1 MEEIKSI
8 DYESNSVSYVI
19 KLFKTQDGF
28 NVMSF
33 KEDKRISPTY
43 SVSNIAA
50 SDFGLYYASKAYE
63 ALIELA
69 KSDIDDG
76 LIIKT

>member
-8 DYESNSVSYVI
+8 NYESNNGNYII

-43 SVSNIAA
+43 SVSNIVA
-50 SDFGLYYASKAYE
+50 SDFELYYASKAYE
-63 ALIELA
+63 ALIDLA
-69 KSDIDDG
+69 KSDIDKG
-76 LIIKT
+76 LIQHS